1 MSHYDLLGV
10 APDADDAT
18 VRRAYVEQARRYH
31 PDRAGGDAARMRAV
45 NDAWATLRD
54 PLSRAQ
60 YDLSLRLPSPIPTSP
75 PPAGA
80 AGAEPHHGYHDHHD
94 SHHDLD
100 DDEPIRITVQ
110 APRWL
115 SLLPVAL
122 FGASIVSFVV
132 GVVTTAPTLLGLAA
146 VAFVLSCLFFLAAP
160 FVALYA
166 ARR

>member
-1 MSHYDLLGV
+1 MSHYDLLRV

-54 PLSRAQ
+54 PARRAQ
-60 YDLSLRLPSPIPTSP
+60 YDRSLRATPSPA
-75 PPAGA
+75 PAPARA
-80 AGAEPHHGYHDHHD
+80 AGQAERAAPGTWVDE
-94 SHHDLD
+94 LD
-100 DDEPIRITVQ
+100 DDDPVRITIR

-122 FGASIVSFVV
+122 FGVSIASVVV
-132 GVVTTAPTLLGLAA
+132 GVVVAAPVLLGLAM
-146 VAFVLSCLFFLAAP
+146 VSFVLSCLFFLAAP
-160 FVALYA
+160 FVALWA
-166 ARR
+166 SRR